1 MRTSL
6 WKRAWIP
13 AAGVVLV
20 CAAIEVYALVDR
32 SDGEPRNK
40 DIRRYVLGEI
50 ARDTRV
56 DQQFRVRADGLSS
69 VTIYPRRMHDD
80 PIGSATVL
88 LRDVTPGDEIGVLD
102 LEEVPLSALSDAEA
116 LTLRFP
122 PQPSRGREYRIEFT
136 VAGVARGHGIG
147 LLAAR
152 GEGYRRAFH
161 SINGGRPRWGDLVFE
176 TTVEGAISN
185 FGSIAGQLG
194 RGGVPASRAVLALLL
209 LVKNGILF
217 VLIYAFTAAR
227 TPTRTFEEPT
237 AGVS

>member
-1 MRTSL
+1 M
-6 WKRAWIP
+6 WKWTWIP

-32 SDGEPRNK
+32 SNGEPRNK

-50 ARDTRV
+50 AGDTRV
-56 DQQFRVRADGLSS
+56 DQQFHVRADGLSS
-69 VTIYPRRMHDD
+69 VTIYPRRMHDN

-88 LRDVTPGDEIGVLD
+88 LSDVTPGDEIGVLD
-102 LEEVPLSALSDAEA
+102 LKEVLLSALSDAEA

-136 VAGVARGHGIG
+136 VAGVPRGQGIG

-176 TTVEGAISN
+176 TTVEGATSN
-185 FGSIAGQLG
+185 FGSIAAQLD
-194 RGGVPASRAVLALLL
+194 RGGVPASRVVLALLL

-217 VLIYAFTAAR
+217 MLIYALTAAH
-227 TPTRTFEEPT
+227 TPTRTLEEPT